1 MTDHGNES
9 ERTANGANQ
18 SANGGPP
25 RGADARRQLSCS
37 PERPPIASTHPDTTV
52 RLERG
57 GPAPPVGGWGAG
69 PQRGNRT
76 ARRRSPQAIN
86 SGSHVW

>member
-25 RGADARRQLSCS
+25 RGADARRQLGCS
-37 PERPPIASTHPDTTV
+37 PERTRPSPAPTRRRPCVWRGAARPHL
-52 RLERG
+52 RGEG
-57 GPAPPVGGWGAG
+57 GPGRNEGTGPRGAG
-69 PQRGNRT
+69 H
-76 ARRRSPQAIN
+76 RRR
-86 SGSHVW
+86 